1 VDKLADKKTA
11 GKNTKEAT
19 PLTNKKVKKNKAA
32 IETITTA
39 GGYIRNIAAGTEFY
53 SNRARKITKDL
64 IAIAQRQKPGFSIKD
79 EPKLLRIAAELG
91 IQTGGRPKNEIAVEL
106 GELILNEFNKQ
117 EGELLF
123 LKRAPRKRQEIWRK
137 LGVAPSG
144 IDYDISAIKKLTD
157 TDGDQN
163 LLLLGWQCSL
173 ANGWGS
179 NMIAAELQDIMSGTP
194 SPALQNIDKSAM
206 VTGFSPEAVIYSLG
220 GSFRSSLRP
229 LIDNIINGRI
239 RGIAALFNCGNGV
252 STNSDTQVT
261 LVKELIKN
269 DVLVL
274 FTGDDALPLA
284 KSGLM
289 VYEGAQYAGDGLHSV
304 CEAVGLPP
312 VLHMGTAIDNCRI
325 LITASA
331 LVKEGKLGDISD
343 LPACIASLGGINEK
357 ALAIGQCFV
366 CSGFY
371 TVSGDSRLVE
381 SKELTENIEKM
392 FGGIWDFETDPTK
405 MAQKMIALIDK
416 KRKALGIDKARERVL
431 YDMAMR
437 RELI

>member
-1 VDKLADKKTA
+1 MADKKTT
-11 GKNTKEAT
+11 GKNTQEAI

-32 IETITTA
+32 TETITTTS
-39 GGYIRNIAAGTEFY
+39 GFIRNIAAGTEFY
-53 SNRARKITKDL
+53 SNQARKITKDL
-64 IAIAQRQKPGFSIKD
+64 IATAKRQKPGFTIKD

-91 IQTGGRPKNEIAVEL
+91 IQTGGRPKNDIAVEL
-106 GELILNEFNKQ
+106 GELILNEFDKQ

-123 LKRAPRKRQEIWRK
+123 LKRAPQKRQEIWRK

-144 IDYDISAIKKLTD
+144 IDYDISAIKKLTE
-157 TDGDQN
+157 TDSNQN
-163 LLLLGWQCSL
+163 LFLQGWRCSL
-173 ANGWGS
+173 ANGWGN

-194 SPALQNIDKSAM
+194 SPTLQNIDKSVM

-220 GSFRSSLRP
+220 GSFRSSLHP

-274 FTGDDALPLA
+274 FTGDNALPLA

-343 LPACIASLGGINEK
+343 LPACIASPAGMNEK
-357 ALAIGQCFV
+357 AIAIGQCFV

-371 TVSGDSRLVE
+371 TISGDSRLVE
-381 SKELTENIEKM
+381 SKELTEDMEKK
-392 FGGIWDFETDPTK
+392 FGGMWDFETDTMK
-405 MAQKMIALIDK
+405 MAEKMIALIDK
-416 KRKALGIDKARERVL
+416 KRKALGIDNARERVL

>member
-1 VDKLADKKTA
+1 
-11 GKNTKEAT
+11 
-19 PLTNKKVKKNKAA
+19 
-32 IETITTA
+32 
-39 GGYIRNIAAGTEFY
+39 
-53 SNRARKITKDL
+53 
-64 IAIAQRQKPGFSIKD
+64 
-79 EPKLLRIAAELG
+79 
-91 IQTGGRPKNEIAVEL
+91 
-106 GELILNEFNKQ
+106 
-117 EGELLF
+117 
-123 LKRAPRKRQEIWRK
+123 
-137 LGVAPSG
+137 
-144 IDYDISAIKKLTD
+144 
-157 TDGDQN
+157 
-163 LLLLGWQCSL
+163 
-173 ANGWGS
+173 
-179 NMIAAELQDIMSGTP
+179 
-194 SPALQNIDKSAM
+194 M

-239 RGIAALFNCGNGV
+239 RGIAAIFNCNNGL
-252 STNSDTQVT
+252 STNSDKQVT

-437 RELI
+437 REMI

>member
-1 VDKLADKKTA
+1 VDKLADKKTT
-11 GKNTKEAT
+11 GKNTQEAI

-32 IETITTA
+32 TETITTTS
-39 GGYIRNIAAGTEFY
+39 GFIRNIATGTEFY
-53 SNRARKITKDL
+53 SNQARKITKEL
-64 IAIAQRQKPGFSIKD
+64 IATAKRQKPGFSIKD
-79 EPKLLRIAAELG
+79 ESKLLQIAAELG
-91 IQTGGRPKNEIAVEL
+91 IQTGGRPKNDIAVEL
-106 GELILNEFNKQ
+106 GELILNEFDKQ

-123 LKRAPRKRQEIWRK
+123 LKRAPQKRQEIWRK

-144 IDYDISAIKKLTD
+144 IDYDISAIKKLPD
-157 TDGDQN
+157 KDGDQN
-163 LLLLGWQCSL
+163 LLLQGWQCSL

-194 SPALQNIDKSAM
+194 SPILQNIDKSAM

-239 RGIAALFNCGNGV
+239 RGIAAIFNCANGL
-252 STNSDTQVT
+252 STNSETQVE

-269 DVLVL
+269 DILVL
-274 FTGDDALPLA
+274 FTGDEALPLA

-312 VLHMGTAIDNCRI
+312 VLHMGTSVDNCRV

-331 LVKEGKLGDISD
+331 LVKEGKLEDISD
-343 LPACIASLGGINEK
+343 LPACIASLGGMNEK
-357 ALAIGQCFV
+357 AITIGQCFV

-381 SKELTENIEKM
+381 SKELTENIEKI
-392 FGGIWDFETDPTK
+392 FGGMWDFETDPMN

-416 KRKALGIDKARERVL
+416 KRKALGIDKTRERVL